1 MNLATI
7 EEAVAAF
14 AQGRFVLVVDSEN
27 RENEGDLIVAAEMV
41 TSDQIAFMVR
51 HTSGLICLPLT
62 GGRLDTLDIPMMV
75 MENTDA
81 HQTAFTISIDYAPG
95 TTTGISAADRA
106 KTIRAAVDPSSTPS
120 DFSRPGHIFPLRY
133 HEGGVLVR
141 PGHTEASV
149 DLARLAGL
157 YPAGVLCELVNDD
170 GTMMRG
176 SELESFA
183 KEHDLLIVSIDD
195 LVAYRWRTEALVT
208 REASAALP
216 TKFGTFE
223 IVGYR
228 SSTDNSQHVAL
239 VMGDVTGKI
248 NVLTRVHS
256 VCLTGDVFGS
266 LRCDCGNQL
275 DEAMKRIADEGEG
288 VIVYN
293 TTHEG
298 RGIGILNKIA
308 AYDLQE
314 QGLDTVDANRRIGH
328 SDDARHYG
336 VDAQILHDL
345 KISSVRLLT
354 NNPDKIEQLSRYG
367 VDVIGREP
375 LWVGETPENRNYL
388 DTKTKRMGHIA
399 KDRHG
404 THGDRRDSGA
414 NR

>member
-1 MNLATI
+1 MKLTSIKKGI
-7 EEAVAAF
+7 EAF
-14 AQGRFVLVVDSEN
+14 GRGDFVLVVDNED
-27 RENEGDLIVAAEMV
+27 RENEGDLIVAAEKV
-41 TSDQIAFMVR
+41 TADQIAFMVR
-51 HTSGLICLPLT
+51 HTSGLICLPMT
-62 GGRLDTLDIPMMV
+62 GERLDDLEIPMMV
-75 MENTDA
+75 LDNTDA

-106 KTIRAAVDPSSTPS
+106 QTIRAAVDPLSKPS
-120 DFSRPGHIFPLRY
+120 DFSRPGHVFPLRY
-133 HEGGVLVR
+133 HPGGVLVR

-170 GTMMRG
+170 GSMARG
-176 SELESFA
+176 DSLEAFA
-183 KEHDLLIVSIDD
+183 EKHDLAMISIDD

-216 TKFGTFE
+216 TQHGTFE

-228 SSTDNSQHVAL
+228 SMTDGSQHVAL
-239 VMGDVTGKI
+239 VMGDVTGKLD
-248 NVLTRVHS
+248 VLTRVHS

-266 LRCDCGNQL
+266 LRCDCGTQL
-275 DEAMKRIADEGEG
+275 DESMRRIAEKGEG

-308 AYDLQE
+308 VYDLQE
-314 QGLDTVDANRRIGH
+314 QGLDTVDANREIGH

-354 NNPDKIEQLSRYG
+354 NNPDKIEQLTNYG
-367 VDVIGREP
+367 VDVVGREP
-375 LWVGETPENRNYL
+375 LWVGETPENTTYL
-388 DTKTKRMGHIA
+388 HTKTERMGHLA
-399 KDRHG
+399 EG
-404 THGDRRDSGA
+404 ST
-414 NR
+414 

>member
-1 MNLATI
+1 
-7 EEAVAAF
+7 
-14 AQGRFVLVVDSEN
+14 
-27 RENEGDLIVAAEMV
+27 MV
-41 TSDQIAFMVR
+41 TSEQIAFMVR

-62 GGRLDTLDIPMMV
+62 GARLDTLDIPMMV

-95 TTTGISAADRA
+95 TTTGISASDRA
-106 KTIRAAVDPSSTPS
+106 KTIRAAVDPMSSPS

-133 HEGGVLVR
+133 DDGGVLVR

-170 GTMMRG
+170 GSMARG
-176 SELESFA
+176 ESLETFA
-183 KEHDLLIVSIDD
+183 DLHGLVMISIDD
-195 LVAYRWRTEALVT
+195 LVAYRWRTEALVR
-208 REASAALP
+208 REASAVLP
-216 TKFGTFE
+216 TDHGTFE

-228 SSTDNSQHVAL
+228 SITDDSQHVAL
-239 VMGDVTGKI
+239 VMGDVTGKVD
-248 NVLTRVHS
+248 VLTRVHS

-266 LRCDCGNQL
+266 LRCDCGPQL
-275 DEAMKRIADEGEG
+275 DESMRRIAEEREG

-314 QGLDTVDANRRIGH
+314 KGLDTVDANREIGH

-354 NNPDKIEQLSRYG
+354 NNPDKIEQLTKYG
-367 VDVIGREP
+367 VDVVGRES
-375 LWVGETPENRNYL
+375 LWVGETPENSTYL
-388 DTKTKRMGHIA
+388 HTKTERMGHLS
-399 KDRHG
+399 
-404 THGDRRDSGA
+404 GDAS
-414 NR
+414 

>member
-1 MNLATI
+1 MKLTSI
-7 EEAVAAF
+7 EKGIEAF
-14 AQGRFVLVVDSEN
+14 GRGDFVLVVDNED
-27 RENEGDLIVAAEMV
+27 RENEGDLIVAAEKV
-41 TSDQIAFMVR
+41 TADQIAFMVR
-51 HTSGLICLPLT
+51 HTSGLICLPMT
-62 GGRLDTLDIPMMV
+62 GGRLDDLGIPMMV
-75 MENTDA
+75 LDNTDA

-106 KTIRAAVDPSSTPS
+106 RTIRAAVDPLSKPS
-120 DFSRPGHIFPLRY
+120 DFSRPGHVFPLRY
-133 HEGGVLVR
+133 HPGGVLVR

-170 GTMMRG
+170 GSMARG
-176 SELESFA
+176 DSLEAFA
-183 KEHDLLIVSIDD
+183 ETHDLAMISIDD
-195 LVAYRWRTEALVT
+195 LVAFRWRTEALVT

-216 TKFGTFE
+216 TQHGTFE

-228 SSTDNSQHVAL
+228 SMTDSSQHVAL
-239 VMGDVTGKI
+239 VMGDVTGKLD
-248 NVLTRVHS
+248 VLTRVHS

-266 LRCDCGNQL
+266 LRCDCGTQL
-275 DEAMKRIADEGEG
+275 DESMRRIAEKGEG

-314 QGLDTVDANRRIGH
+314 QGLDTVDANREIGH

-354 NNPDKIEQLSRYG
+354 NNPDKIEQLTNYG
-367 VDVIGREP
+367 VDVVGREP
-375 LWVGETPENRNYL
+375 LWVGETPENTTYL
-388 DTKTKRMGHIA
+388 HTKTERMGHLA
-399 KDRHG
+399 EG
-404 THGDRRDSGA
+404 ST
-414 NR
+414 